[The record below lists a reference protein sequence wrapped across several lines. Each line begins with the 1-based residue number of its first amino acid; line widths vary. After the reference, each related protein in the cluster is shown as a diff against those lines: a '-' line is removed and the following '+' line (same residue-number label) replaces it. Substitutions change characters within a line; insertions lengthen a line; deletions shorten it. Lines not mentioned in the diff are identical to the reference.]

1 MIIFGKYLKNAF
13 ISSFVSTILILT
25 LSQVGFLTS
34 FHFKN
39 NMTAF
44 LLTTSN
50 YLLGIFLLEN
60 GIKRKDSHFLIIVLG
75 GMVFRL
81 LLMLLLIFIC
91 MNLLILSFNYFI
103 FTTFILY
110 NYYLILEIV
119 YLARK

>member
-25 LSQVGFLTS
+25 LSQVGFLTP